1 MSAANDR
8 VLIAG
13 AGPVGQVLAA
23 LLERQGIPVLVLE
36 KEAALPK
43 DLRAGTFHPPSL
55 EIMAPIGFTDFLLR
69 LGIKVPR
76 WQFRDLNEGV
86 VAEFELDRLAGDT
99 PYPYRLHC
107 EQWKLTREGYK
118 LLRERPGIEFRF
130 AHEVVG
136 VAEDVL
142 AAASEAKKR
151 HPRPRPFQRFQ
162 LKRICGQA
170 APKPEAAPTTGTS
183 YPSGHAAV
191 SWAAA
196 LVMMET
202 RPSEATPLIMRAV
215 DFGHS
220 RVVCGVHF
228 PSDVDAGRLVAV
240 AVIDKL
246 FATPEFRSDLL
257 CAKREVQ
264 AVAAGERSE
273 DLPAC

>member
-1 MSAANDR
+1 MRRIVFTVCAGLAASLMASGALAASLDRVKFLEGSAAAER
-8 VLIAG
+8 LTQEELAAEVKGYLPAG
-13 AGPVGQVLAA
+13 ALDAGAVLPAPPAVDSAQDKTDVAWLKGANGGAGQARWDKA
-23 LLERQGIPVLVLE
+23 LKDDASLYDRFEP
-36 KEAALPK
+36 ALGLK
-43 DLRAGTFHPPSL
+43 
-55 EIMAPIGFTDFLLR
+55 
-69 LGIKVPR
+69 
-76 WQFRDLNEGV
+76 
-86 VAEFELDRLAGDT
+86 LDRKNL
-99 PYPYRLHC
+99 PRLI
-107 EQWKLTREGYK
+107 R
-118 LLRERPGIEFRF
+118 LLNR
-130 AHEVVG
+130 

-162 LKRICGQA
+162 LKRVCGQVV
-170 APKPEAAPTTGTS
+170 PTKPEAAPTAGTS

-215 DFGHS
+215 EFGHS

-246 FATPEFRSDLL
+246 FATPAFRSDLL

-264 AVAAGERSE
+264 AVAAGQRSE
-273 DLPAC
+273 DLPACQ

>member
-1 MSAANDR
+1 MHRVASTVCAGFAASLMASGALAASHDR
-8 VLIAG
+8 VKFLEGAAAAERLTPEELAAEVRGYLPAG
-13 AGPVGQVLAA
+13 ALDAGAVLPAPPAVDSAQDKTDVAWLKGANGGAGQARWEKAMADDASVYDRFESA
-23 LLERQGIPVLVLE
+23 LGL
-36 KEAALPK
+36 K
-43 DLRAGTFHPPSL
+43 
-55 EIMAPIGFTDFLLR
+55 
-69 LGIKVPR
+69 
-76 WQFRDLNEGV
+76 
-86 VAEFELDRLAGDT
+86 LDRKNL
-99 PYPYRLHC
+99 PRLV
-107 EQWKLTREGYK
+107 R
-118 LLRERPGIEFRF
+118 LLNR
-130 AHEVVG
+130 

-215 DFGHS
+215 EFGHS

-228 PSDVDAGRLVAV
+228 PSDIDAGHLVAV

-273 DLPAC
+273 DLPACQ